1 MITNALFYNKIR
13 ISLVFFL
20 LRMATNCLFWNLTLF
35 YFWRNITKKSFVLM
49 IIDQHCIMAAD
60 FCDTSLFEN
69 ETPILIILKRFFMAF
84 PWQKLAYKW
93 NYRCHHHHHHQH
105 ILQLIF
111 FSRNKLDPFQL
122 FQFHLLIFLNWF
134 FSMRFFFTFPFA
146 IKTFQLFKA
155 LLRSD
160 SNDDCDMCL
169 DRIY

>member
-93 NYRCHHHHHHQH
+93 INV
-105 ILQLIF
+105 I
-111 FSRNKLDPFQL
+111 KLSLPPSSSSSAYFTVD
-122 FQFHLLIFLNWF
+122 
-134 FSMRFFFTFPFA
+134 FFFQEISWIHFN
-146 IKTFQLFKA
+146 
-155 LLRSD
+155 S
-160 SNDDCDMCL
+160 SNF
-169 DRIY
+169 IY